1 MKRLLALLLVAALT
15 LSLAACGGASITS
28 KEELEKDAA
37 SISFKELALTYESNK
52 ASAIEKYNNTDCI
65 ITGFVYDI
73 GDDSVTIRWVLDK
86 SDADI
91 TEEELSEMF
100 GENADMATI
109 MGTAFMATTFS
120 LDVKFANTDEIAN
133 LKIGDEITVIGKLVL
148 QDDDGVDAKN
158 IETAYIY

>member
-1 MKRLLALLLVAALT
+1 MKRLLALLLAAALA
-15 LSLAACGGASITS
+15 LSLAACGGATITS

-37 SISFKELALTYESNK
+37 SISFKELVLTYEANK
-52 ASAIEKYNNTDCI
+52 ASAIDKYNNTNCI
-65 ITGFVYDI
+65 ISGFVYDI

-100 GENADMATI
+100 GENADMATM
-109 MGTAFMATTFS
+109 MGTVFMAATFS
-120 LDVKFANTDEIAN
+120 LDVKFADTDEIAN
-133 LKIGDEITVIGKLVL
+133 LKIGDEITVIGNLVL
-148 QDDDGVDAKN
+148 QDDDGVDVNN